1 MPVPEPISKL
11 STSIVRSVSQAYVM
25 ARYLQELFECVGVD
39 YQNSPIRLEHGT
51 GTGFFGVSNTGST
64 DCIKERFR
72 GITDGLGLK
81 YRTIDNIYFRSRS
94 CMALKHRDKAIHR
107 IEHTYELIDMY
118 NDFEELYIMSRRPFS
133 ANDLATHVI
142 ESQIVCLIEKK
153 EQKTGTDLRTSH
165 NKQEPFSKYSS
176 TVFLGESDVSAI
188 SKSEILEINR
198 TRFAELLERVSTYDF
213 SEDVDAAKQK
223 LIVGGP
229 KEASRK
235 HTLPLLSF
243 AKQYARDEFSL
254 LRHHYTHK
262 LEKRM
267 DRGSRWYGEADSQ
280 RYLRWLNES
289 NGG

>member
-142 ESQIVCLIEKK
+142 ESQIVCLIEK
-153 EQKTGTDLRTSH
+153 R
-165 NKQEPFSKYSS
+165 
-176 TVFLGESDVSAI
+176 
-188 SKSEILEINR
+188 
-198 TRFAELLERVSTYDF
+198 AED
-213 SEDVDAAKQK
+213 
-223 LIVGGP
+223 
-229 KEASRK
+229 
-235 HTLPLLSF
+235 
-243 AKQYARDEFSL
+243 
-254 LRHHYTHK
+254 
-262 LEKRM
+262 
-267 DRGSRWYGEADSQ
+267 WY
-280 RYLRWLNES
+280 
-289 NGG
+289 